1 LRKYASI
8 ILFLILLFNMVGY
21 RAWFFYAEQKADAAM
36 ESRLD
41 KEQYDENELVAVTI
55 PLYNP
60 YQTEQTPFERVNGEI
75 SFQGR
80 MYKFVKRRISD
91 GNLVL
96 LCIPDSRKTVLKTAK
111 SEFGNAVND
120 LTGSN
125 KNTSRS
131 GIQKTLNSS
140 DYIAQFANL
149 KICKFENEH
158 VVYNQTQ
165 FIKCADPY
173 IAAPGKPP
181 RFRA

>member
-8 ILFLILLFNMVGY
+8 ILLLVLLFNMVGY

-41 KEQYDENELVAVTI
+41 KNQYQENELVSVTV

-75 SFQGR
+75 SLQGKT
-80 MYKFVKRRISD
+80 YKFVKRRISD

-96 LCIPDSRKTVLKTAK
+96 MCIPDARKMILKTAK
-111 SEFGNAVND
+111 SDYGNAVND
-120 LTGSN
+120 LSGNS
-125 KNTSRS
+125 KNNSRS
-131 GIQKTLNSS
+131 GIQKTLYGS
-140 DYIAQFANL
+140 DYINQFANL
-149 KICKFENEH
+149 KIWKFENEA
-158 VVYNQTQ
+158 VVYHHIGSLK
-165 FIKCADPY
+165 FSDPH

-181 RFRA
+181 QFRA